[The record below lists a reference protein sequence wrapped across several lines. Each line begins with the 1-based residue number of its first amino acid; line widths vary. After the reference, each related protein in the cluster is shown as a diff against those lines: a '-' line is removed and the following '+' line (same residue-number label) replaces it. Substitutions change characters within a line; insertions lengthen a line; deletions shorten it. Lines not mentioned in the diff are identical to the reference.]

1 MTEEYIS
8 IEEKLSK
15 KISGHFASQLGLSP
29 IEQAKV
35 EYGLSILFVDLFKML
50 VMYGIA
56 FLLHIVGAVFITH
69 LVFISVRFTTKG
81 FHASNSAVCTILSVL
96 FLVVLPWITASL
108 GFESTRP
115 VFVLGIL
122 FVGLGIFVKER
133 TINQAKG
140 PFRLRK
146 AVLII
151 LFITTIGLLLPSDS
165 IRTYLLLGLAI
176 AILLM
181 FIKNKGVE

>member
-35 EYGLSILFVDLFKML
+35 EYGLSILFVDLFKMI

-96 FLVVLPWITASL
+96 FLVVLP
-108 GFESTRP
+108 
-115 VFVLGIL
+115 
-122 FVGLGIFVKER
+122 
-133 TINQAKG
+133 
-140 PFRLRK
+140 
-146 AVLII
+146 
-151 LFITTIGLLLPSDS
+151 
-165 IRTYLLLGLAI
+165 
-176 AILLM
+176 
-181 FIKNKGVE
+181 

>member
-35 EYGLSILFVDLFKML
+35 EYGLSILFVDLFKMI

-140 PFRLRK
+140 PFQLRK
-146 AVLII
+146 TVLII

-176 AILLM
+176 ATLLM

>member
-15 KISGHFASQLGLSP
+15 KISGHFAAQLGLSP

-35 EYGLSILFVDLFKML
+35 EYGLSILFVDLFKMM
-50 VMYGIA
+50 VMYAIA

-81 FHASNSAVCTILSVL
+81 VHASNSAVCTILSVL
-96 FLVVLPWITASL
+96 FLVVLPWITASI
-108 GFESTRP
+108 GFELTRP
-115 VFVLGIL
+115 LFSLGIL
-122 FVGLGIFVKER
+122 LVGLGVFVKER
-133 TINQAKG
+133 TINKTNG
-140 PFRLRK
+140 PFQLK
-146 AVLII
+146 KTVLII
-151 LFITTIGLLLPSDS
+151 MFITTIGLLLPSDS

-176 AILLM
+176 ATLLM
-181 FIKNKGVE
+181 FIKNKGVD

>member
-35 EYGLSILFVDLFKML
+35 EYGLSILFVDLFKMI

-56 FLLHIVGAVFITH
+56 FLLHIVGA
-69 LVFISVRFTTKG
+69 VFISVRFTTKG

-140 PFRLRK
+140 PFQLRK
-146 AVLII
+146 TVLII

>member
-29 IEQAKV
+29 IDQAKV
-35 EYGLSILFVDLFKML
+35 EYGLSILFVDLFKMI

-56 FLLHIVGAVFITH
+56 FLLHTVGAVFITH

-96 FLVVLPWITASL
+96 FLVVLPWILASI

-133 TINQAKG
+133 TINQAKE
-140 PFRLRK
+140 PFQLK
-146 AVLII
+146 KTVLII
-151 LFITTIGLLLPSDS
+151 LFITTIGLLLPSDN
-165 IRTYLLLGLAI
+165 IRTYLLSGLAI
-176 AILLM
+176 ATLLM

>member
-29 IEQAKV
+29 IDQAKV
-35 EYGLSILFVDLFKML
+35 EYGLSILFVDLFKMI

-56 FLLHIVGAVFITH
+56 FLLHTVGAVFITH

-96 FLVVLPWITASL
+96 FLVVLPWIIASI

-122 FVGLGIFVKER
+122 FVGLGIFVKEW
-133 TINQAKG
+133 TINQAKE
-140 PFRLRK
+140 PFQLK
-146 AVLII
+146 KTVLII
-151 LFITTIGLLLPSDS
+151 LFITTIGLLLPSDN
-165 IRTYLLLGLAI
+165 IRTYLLSGLAI
-176 AILLM
+176 ATLLM

>member
-35 EYGLSILFVDLFKML
+35 EYGLSILFVDLFKMI

-69 LVFISVRFTTKG
+69 LVFISVRFTTKD
-81 FHASNSAVCTILSVL
+81 FMQVIVQFVQYLVCF

-108 GFESTRP
+108 GFESTPSFVCSRNSIRWFRNIRKRADDQSSKRTFP
-115 VFVLGIL
+115 IKKNGSYYIVHHNDRLAFYLVTVFVH
-122 FVGLGIFVKER
+122 IFC
-133 TINQAKG
+133 
-140 PFRLRK
+140 
-146 AVLII
+146 
-151 LFITTIGLLLPSDS
+151 
-165 IRTYLLLGLAI
+165 
-176 AILLM
+176 
-181 FIKNKGVE
+181 